1 MPLYPIDP
9 YPPVIINAAI
19 TGMVPVKSETPY
31 VPIAEDEIVRDAVAC
46 CEAGAAIIHLHVR
59 DEEGNPCYKAEKYG
73 RIIRRIRDACDVV
86 LSVSTSA
93 RVFKEFEKRS
103 EVLLL
108 DGPEKP
114 EMASLTTGSFNF
126 PKQASVN
133 PPDMIF
139 RLAEMM
145 ILRGIKPEI
154 EVFDSGMLNYAK
166 YLDNK
171 LHLPRPFYFNLLF
184 GALGGIPG
192 RPDDIAYIT
201 RSLPEDSIWSAAGIG
216 IFQLPVNVMALVA
229 GGSIRVGLED
239 NIYYDY
245 AKKELTTNRQLV
257 ERIAHITRE
266 LRRDI
271 ATPDETRRMLNIS
284 AVEKKEQQT
293 SNDAPLSVTVP

>member
-1 MPLYPIDP
+1 MTPLYPIDP

-19 TGMVPVKSETPY
+19 TGMIPVKSETPH
-31 VPIAEDEIVRDAVAC
+31 VPITEDEIVRDAVAC
-46 CEAGAAIIHLHVR
+46 HRAGAAVVHLHVR

-73 RIIRRIRDACDVV
+73 RIIRRIRGECDVI
-86 LSVSTSA
+86 LGASTSA

-108 DGPEKP
+108 EGEEKP
-114 EMASLTTGSFNF
+114 ELASLTTGSFNF
-126 PKQASVN
+126 PKQASIN

-139 RLAEMM
+139 RLTEMM
-145 ILRGIKPEI
+145 LARGIKPEI

-166 YLDNK
+166 YLDGK

-192 RPDDIAYIT
+192 RPVDMAYLVQN
-201 RSLPEDSIWSAAGIG
+201 LPENSIWSAAGVG
-216 IFQLPVNVMALVA
+216 VFQLPVNVMALVA

-245 AKKELTTNRQLV
+245 KKKELTTNQRLV
-257 ERIAHITRE
+257 ERIAHIVTE

-271 ATPDETRRMLNIS
+271 ATPQEARRILNIS
-284 AVEKKEQQT
+284 R
-293 SNDAPLSVTVP
+293 